1 MRKSIFCVLLSVVLL
16 TGVFSPATLAEQAD
30 AAQITDDMT
39 DWSIAAYHS
48 ENWER
53 FLSHPES
60 GLGVIGRGA
69 AGGESSVTYA
79 SPAGKRFTR
88 LNISLQLHKDF
99 YNTRHISVSALV
111 SAESEW
117 HDITFTEGKTQDISG
132 YDNFKTKN
140 ISAYLPENT
149 VAVRVCLLNDVAWTL
164 FMKK

>member
-60 GLGVIGRGA
+60 GLSVIGRGA
-69 AGGESSVTYA
+69 EPTLG
-79 SPAGKRFTR
+79 
-88 LNISLQLHKDF
+88 
-99 YNTRHISVSALV
+99 
-111 SAESEW
+111 
-117 HDITFTEGKTQDISG
+117 
-132 YDNFKTKN
+132 
-140 ISAYLPENT
+140 
-149 VAVRVCLLNDVAWTL
+149 VA
-164 FMKK
+164 